1 MKKQIPIL
9 IVFITGLVM
18 VLQYF
23 VPHATSEFLFTYA
36 NDFVIVIGILALPLG
51 IFSLMRGTVIKA
63 KRDPRERFYAIVTI
77 AGFLAMV
84 IAGVQRSQF
93 TTPGT
98 WLQNMFS
105 YVMIPCQATIFSMLA
120 FYIASA
126 AYRAFRV
133 RTWLATVLLV
143 TAFIVMLR
151 IVPLPEPLSGW
162 NSAIVQW
169 ILAVPNMASKR
180 AIIIGVGL
188 GAISYSMKI
197 ILGIERGYMGGDR

>member
-1 MKKQIPIL
+1 MKKQLPIL
-9 IVFITGLVM
+9 IVFITGLIM
-18 VLQYF
+18 VVQYF
-23 VPHATSEFLFTYA
+23 VPHAASEFLFTYA

-63 KRDPRERFYAIVTI
+63 QRDPRERFYAVVTI
-77 AGFLAMV
+77 AGFLVMALAN
-84 IAGVQRSQF
+84 IKRD
-93 TTPGT
+93 PGPDS
-98 WLQNMFS
+98 LAQNLFS
-105 YVMIPCQATIFSMLA
+105 YVMIPCQATIFAMLA

-151 IVPLPEPLSGW
+151 IVPLPEPLSSW
-162 NSAIVQW
+162 NSALVQW

-188 GAISYSMKI
+188 GGISYSMKI

>member
-1 MKKQIPIL
+1 MKKQIPLL
-9 IVFITGLVM
+9 IVLITGLIM

-23 VPHATSEFLFTYA
+23 VPHAASEFLFTYA

-51 IFSLMRGTVIKA
+51 IFSLMRGTVKKA
-63 KRDPRERFYAIVTI
+63 AKDPKERLYALATI
-77 AGFLAMV
+77 IGFTVMVLAGL
-84 IAGVQRSQF
+84 QRSQF

-98 WLQNMFS
+98 LLQNLFN
-105 YVMIPCQATIFSMLA
+105 YIMIPCQATIFSMLA

-133 RTWLATVLLV
+133 RTLLASVLLV

-151 IVPLPEPLSGW
+151 IIPLPEPLSSW
-162 NSAIVQW
+162 NSSLVQW
-169 ILAVPNMASKR
+169 ILAVPNMAAKR

-197 ILGIERGYMGGDR
+197 ILGIERGYMGGE

>member
-1 MKKQIPIL
+1 MKRQIPIF
-9 IVFITGLVM
+9 IVFVTGMIMVM
-18 VLQYF
+18 QYF
-23 VPHATSEFLFTYA
+23 IPHSYSEFLFTYA

-51 IFSLMRGTVIKA
+51 IFSLMRGTVKKA
-63 KRDPRERFYAIVTI
+63 INDPKERLYALATI
-77 AGFLAMV
+77 AGFLVMV
-84 IAGVQRSQF
+84 IAGLQRTQF

-98 WLQNMFS
+98 LLQNLFN
-105 YVMIPCQATIFSMLA
+105 YIMIPCQATIFSMLA

-133 RTWLATVLLV
+133 RTLLASMLLI

-151 IVPLPEPLSGW
+151 IIPLPEPLSSW
-162 NSAIVQW
+162 NSSLVQW
-169 ILAVPNMASKR
+169 ILAVPNMAAKR

-197 ILGIERGYMGGDR
+197 ILGIERSYMGGE

>member
-9 IVFITGLVM
+9 IVFVTGLIMVM
-18 VLQYF
+18 QFF
-23 VPHATSEFLFTYA
+23 VPHAASEFLFTYA

-63 KRDPRERFYAIVTI
+63 RKDPHERFYAIVTI
-77 AGFLAMV
+77 VGFLVMALANV
-84 IAGVQRSQF
+84 KRDTGPHSLA
-93 TTPGT
+93 
-98 WLQNMFS
+98 QNLFS

-151 IVPLPEPLSGW
+151 IVPLPGPLSTW
-162 NSAIVQW
+162 NSDIVQW

-197 ILGIERGYMGGDR
+197 ILGIERGYMGGDK